1 MALSRPPGGQRLSH
15 LRSIGSWAPVPGVS
29 PVIHFSKAV
38 TLFGRNTRVVDCHL
52 NLPATDLS
60 YISRIHARIIRT
72 DGEYILVDSSL
83 TGVYVNDIRIQGRVN
98 LREGDTVTFGHPDG
112 TNILLGSYTRQP
124 NSPFYFL
131 FEHCDCSPGQMR
143 SVYADGRDFPQPL
156 KGPDLV
162 SAGVSPPGN
171 PNLALA
177 GNVSPPQMA
186 LAGVLPGR
194 APLVN
199 STTQHG
205 PQDAPA
211 PPPSPALSSSSPR
224 TSEKASEKSSFPSSP
239 CPPLSAPSRR
249 ASQVLRS
256 ASPDYILPDEN
267 SFAATGSPPPQES
280 PESGDSVSLCSSEST
295 VECDTPPPQGWPP
308 HEAAGSDPEGGCV
321 PPLLPGPTCSEASEA
336 ADRDGSPKAAE
347 ASGPWE
353 ETLQLTPVFPTETE
367 GESGC
372 AQSVSGPESPALSEA
387 GEEQTQV
394 DLCPSMEETACLGE
408 SFASEPESPVEEMEV
423 AELAGSRAQ
432 VRRGSV
438 EEREEN
444 LMEKHPAE
452 AEGAESGPV
461 GPSAESQVSEV
472 GHIQQHD
479 SAKRTAEIHFPP
491 GEEPMSDSSTQIL
504 SQETLD
510 SERRSPLLPSRHS
523 SRGGV
528 DPAVASPQKAA
539 ASEAVEMEPPTGEA
553 LEGPDGHLGGR
564 ELEPAM
570 GSAIPAEAEG
580 VCEKASMGDLCA
592 EMGRQT
598 DGEMEVAA
606 AESFKALGAS
616 QEPGAEGADSK
627 AWEARA
633 MLVQKQPETPVLG
646 EQSKGRFYQG
656 DKPKDWRG
664 ASDTADGNLHSKDL
678 PEPREGAGGGALGTE
693 LLQARPLVVSGNKV
707 LAGASET
714 SAPEPPEN
722 LGEVVSEQGL
732 FQSTRILFEDQA
744 GEGSVMEGK
753 REPETP
759 RSAESSNNSSEVAA
773 DSRLQDGA
781 EASGSHD
788 PSLGVTGVPVV
799 GLSGGGPPG
808 YKSGSE
814 RRLQGDSKDPPR
826 EEESEWRRSTVS
838 TSAAAA
844 AAANED
850 AAEQHREAEGGLEKD
865 PTCLVGQEGAEG
877 SSAAAAADAS
887 LARSPSPEQSFWG
900 SAGRKG
906 DSSGGGLE
914 EGRIPHLG
922 DCSLAGTQLPS
933 SNSQHEAAERSVSES
948 SHLSSC
954 QYVTKDERFTGLS
967 EEGRVKTIMGEEE
980 EEEEGEAS
988 PVANAPSAVTKRGL
1002 DPSPRQVGALSGPCS
1017 AFSSGSSCVMNQRLV
1032 KADLQELK
1040 PDTVEPERLETCLEG
1055 ASQGADDVGGTLL
1068 RLEDPLIRDRASEEP
1083 EAPVERIS
1091 LPVPGEPGPDV
1102 LLPEERGGSA
1112 QIAEAGGSPGLPLPG
1127 LGLLQPGDVAVNL
1140 PVEPTD
1146 DSDGDNG
1153 LRGQVPAPEAEK
1165 GEPAQFGPSKTG
1177 DLHGGRDA
1185 SPFDPAEQAANATE
1199 SREAFREPTEESATG
1214 RPADLA
1220 VPETRAG
1227 PPKGAEMS
1235 PEGQPSSRCDQGSPG
1250 KGAASSTTGTE
1261 AEEPPRSGK
1270 SRKRASEAPVGAGGE
1285 EMEPDPVH
1293 LAGQPEKPPLD
1304 SASEPAEDGRVA
1316 WKGFP
1321 EEASRDLVQGSRPV
1335 AGRLPGP
1342 PGTVT
1347 VASPLGE
1354 AVKGPLARE
1363 ASSSPQSG
1371 KGGYA
1376 QKARMVPEDANR
1388 LLAPESACRLGKDP
1402 EASAGHRGGFGC
1414 SEPCEEE
1421 KPNRSPP
1428 RKRPPNGDLDWEGAA
1443 CHPKKLCREDFA
1455 SVRGPGSDPA
1465 APPVA
1470 PPPPHLKESVEQFG
1484 KTIENFLDQCRNRVP
1499 LCSDPTERS
1508 GEALARIVRNY
1519 FKSNIDSHAPE
1530 RAGAAE
1536 EAPPSETAAAK
1547 GIDGQ
1552 AEGRGAGGP
1561 RESPGGDGPG
1571 SPKGEEAEAAH
1582 ISEGAPVSPGGRP
1595 AASGSSTKE
1604 EESKGSGAPGQEGF
1618 YYFEEEPFSMEVGSA
1633 LGDAGSSSPAES
1645 PHAALGE
1652 GPWEEEWD
1660 TPSSLDI
1667 TASSQSY
1674 EPSPSPH
1681 WSNLDQALDSCS
1693 EGSGSLSE
1701 ADWYYGSDE
1710 HPEILLDVAVPWPE
1724 DSPAAARDPRPEFSP
1739 LEQEAPGNRLQR
1751 GDPGG
1756 GSGPGGSACQ
1766 EDPGSPPEK
1775 AAEASR
1781 RGVPAQ
1787 GSPGGSPDPGRME
1800 SAPREPSPPPSPGG
1814 SSSKTFL
1821 QPSVG
1826 RWDPPLK
1833 TEPSDGEPDDQDCR
1847 QKEPPPP
1854 SGRAPG
1860 ASALAGGSPGEG
1872 PSCPPPGPA
1881 PAEGS
1886 TGPLVKE
1893 EPMQEDEPPPPL
1905 PPVGA
1910 ASSPLSP
1917 LCPSQAGERGS
1928 PPGKDLCGPELPG
1941 VGQAGPHQ
1949 ASQEAPGIPGTS
1961 GCFPGDP
1968 GARGAMPWRGDGSP
1982 LARSPLADPGLRSQ
1996 GFQEAKKQPWPPLS
2010 YPASSSP
2017 LPPSVC
2023 RHSHDP
2029 KTSADEQPEGP
2040 WPPADFGGREPGA
2053 PCQSEEAGLGEPSDA
2068 ECLHVAAA
2076 FSSPA
2081 PPEAEE
2087 RAPLPRDPPAQ
2098 TESHSRCL
2106 RGRAEGRSLAEW
2118 ASSEQDVAF
2127 QLQECQSVLAE
2138 ILQALTAVEGLDQA
2152 HVEKWRDQI
2161 AALQT
2166 ATKMPQTHIA
2176 VVGNT
2181 GAGKSCLLNALLDE
2195 EAMLPTSA
2203 MRACTAVVVEISR
2216 AAGGSPY
2223 EAEVEFLSREEWEQ
2237 ELAALLEDMK
2247 DKAGILRKRC
2257 PDRKTE
2263 AGAAYSR
2270 VKAVYGR
2277 VDELDKL
2284 EDPLGVTQHLGT
2296 VKHISAE
2303 TAADFRVEIEKF
2315 IDSRTDNLRE
2325 MKGGEFWPIVK
2336 CVRIRVATA
2345 EVLRTGAV
2353 LVDLP
2358 GTRDSNAARD
2368 TMARE
2373 YLKDCSAVWVTASI
2387 TRAVDDKTA
2396 KELLSAN
2403 FRRQLFMDGLYGSL
2417 AFVCTKTDSFSI
2429 SDIIRDLHLQDQ
2441 IRPLEEE
2448 LQELEHQRTQAEAEK
2463 KHLYGQLQPQQPVR
2477 KESAA
2482 AESVC
2487 LQRHD
2492 ILEKEFQISS
2502 LQREKEARL
2511 RAISLI
2517 CVQARN
2523 EFSKQRILM
2532 DFSAGLQEVS
2542 RRAEGEED
2550 GEEDGDEGDS
2560 AGEQQPV
2567 NLEVFTVSST
2577 EYLKLG
2583 GKLLCNGQ
2591 PQVFHDIKDTEIPA
2605 LKKFAMDTA
2614 LKHSM
2619 VATEKVIRDVAR
2631 VLSQMVNYLNS
2642 QRTEA
2647 DAHQAQVQ
2655 EMLQQALQGL
2665 PALLQ
2670 GVLRASAQDV
2680 RRAFETLLGSLQNG
2694 AERAKQLSEAIAKGW
2709 GSPVVGYP
2717 HGAYRAICNH
2727 RGVYTSP
2734 KYQSVD
2740 FNKELAEPILQVIY
2754 VAWNEVFSSWLTSC
2768 IEGFT
2773 AALLDQLS
2781 SFFRGLKK
2789 QLHQHRPVAEA
2800 LRAIHAQQME
2810 AARARLLNFT
2820 LDQMNSITRKQRTV
2834 SRLLIPTVQAAME
2847 PAYAACSQLSG
2858 RGYFQRMK
2866 EQMETF
2872 VHLQKDAIFDSAV
2885 EKMWRQLEL
2894 FQLSIHHSLQSVAQD
2909 LATSI
2914 QMQFEPLLR
2923 PVQKNKGILPEL
2935 QRLCAKVDKICQRSG
2950 VDYVLPTALQPE
2962 EQPPKTEAKLP
2973 GSGDCISFPAAS
2985 MDVRVGA
2992 LPLPHLAAI
3001 QVSRE
3006 HITLTL
3012 AGEPTQASLPLG
3024 SVYRCEVCLPLG
3036 CLFLHVSA
3044 KAAWEVGVQCR
3055 VRLPSPGLGSQEA
3068 LVIREATQDERQL
3081 PQLWD
3086 CLAARLSAATRVQ
3099 ELSPQQ
3105 GREKLLSLGVPYL
3118 GQQSLESADPAG
3130 PQGSSAPEPVA
3141 AVGTAGQQPRPLL
3154 LPWHP
3159 HGRKRAG
3166 EAVLPQLEKKSKVLP
3181 GEPAGYAWLPCSQS
3195 AGVKPTSYS
3204 AALLGSH
3211 SPEGAFRPGSPP
3223 CPMAETPGG
3232 EPLAVPCAAG
3242 LLWAGAHQGGCR
3254 KPPSVTVKEEE
3265 ADLPPEKTRPRLL

>member
-1 MALSRPPGGQRLSH
+1 MALARPPGGQRLSH

-38 TLFGRNTRVVDCHL
+38 TLFGRNTRVADYHL
-52 NLPATDLS
+52 NLPATDLN

-83 TGVYVNDIRIQGRVN
+83 TGVYVNDIRIEGEVN

-112 TNILLGSYTRQP
+112 KNVLLGSHTRQP

-131 FEHCDCSPGQMR
+131 FEHCDCSPGRMQ
-143 SVYADGRDFPQPL
+143 SAYADGRNFPQPL

-186 LAGVLPGR
+186 LAGVLPGQ
-194 APLVN
+194 APLASSV
-199 STTQHG
+199 TQHG
-205 PQDAPA
+205 PQDALA
-211 PPPSPALSSSSPR
+211 PPPNPALSASSPL
-224 TSEKASEKSSFPSSP
+224 TAEKASEKSSFPSSP
-239 CPPLSAPSRR
+239 RPPLSAPCRR

-256 ASPDYILPDEN
+256 ASPDYTLPDEN
-267 SFAATGSPPPQES
+267 SFAATGSPPES
-280 PESGDSVSLCSSEST
+280 PESGDSVSRSSSSSEST
-295 VECDTPPPQGWPP
+295 VECDTPPPQGLPP

-353 ETLQLTPVFPTETE
+353 ETLQLTPAFPTETE
-367 GESGC
+367 SESGC
-372 AQSVSGPESPALSEA
+372 ARSVSGPESPALSEA
-387 GEEQTQV
+387 GEEQAQV
-394 DLCPSMEETACLGE
+394 DLCPSMEDTACLGE
-408 SFASEPESPVEEMEV
+408 SFASEAESPVEEMEV

-432 VRRGSV
+432 VRRDSV

-452 AEGAESGPV
+452 ASFSSAEAEVAEGAESGAV
-461 GPSAESQVSEV
+461 GPSAESQVSEL

-491 GEEPMSDSSTQIL
+491 GEEPMNDSSTQIL

-510 SERRSPLLPSRHS
+510 SERRNPLLPSGHS

-528 DPAVASPQKAA
+528 DLTVASPQKAA
-539 ASEAVEMEPPTGEA
+539 ASEAVEMEPPTGEG
-553 LEGPDGHLGGR
+553 LEGLDGHLGGR

-570 GSAIPAEAEG
+570 SSAIPADAEG
-580 VCEKASMGDLCA
+580 VCEKASMVDLCA
-592 EMGRQT
+592 EVGRRT
-598 DGEMEVAA
+598 DGGKPGEMEVAA
-606 AESFKALGAS
+606 AESFKALDTS

-627 AWEARA
+627 AWEARE
-633 MLVQKQPETPVLG
+633 MLLQKQPETLVLG
-646 EQSKGRFYQG
+646 EQSKGRFCQG
-656 DKPKDWRG
+656 EKPKDWRG
-664 ASDTADGNLHSKDL
+664 ASDTADRNLHSKDQ
-678 PEPREGAGGGALGTE
+678 PEPPEGAD
-693 LLQARPLVVSGNKV
+693 LLQARPFFGGNKV
-707 LAGASET
+707 LAGALET
-714 SAPEPPEN
+714 SVPEPPEN
-722 LGEVVSEQGL
+722 LGEVISEQGL
-732 FQSTRILFEDQA
+732 FQSNRILFEDQG
-744 GEGSVMEGK
+744 GEGPVMEGK
-753 REPETP
+753 WEPETP

-773 DSRLQDGA
+773 DSRLQDGD
-781 EASGSHD
+781 EASESHD
-788 PSLGVTGVPVV
+788 SSLGVTGVAVV
-799 GLSGGGPPG
+799 GLPGGGPPS

-814 RRLQGDSKDPPR
+814 GQLQGDSKDPPR
-826 EEESEWRRSTVS
+826 EEESEWRRSTIS
-838 TSAAAA
+838 PSAAA

-850 AAEQHREAEGGLEKD
+850 AAKQHREAEGGLEKD
-865 PTCLVGQEGAEG
+865 PTCLVGQEEAEG
-877 SSAAAAADAS
+877 SSAAADAS

-900 SAGRKG
+900 SAGRQG
-906 DSSGGGLE
+906 DSSRGGLE

-933 SNSQHEAAERSVSES
+933 LNSQHEAGERSVSES
-948 SHLSSC
+948 SHLLSC
-954 QYVTKDERFTGLS
+954 QYVTKDERFTGLN
-967 EEGRVKTIMGEEE
+967 EEGGVKTTMGEEE

-988 PVANAPSAVTKRGL
+988 PVANAPSAVTKRDL
-1002 DPSPRQVGALSGPCS
+1002 DPSPRQVGSLNGPGS
-1017 AFSSGSSCVMNQRLV
+1017 AFSSGSSCVV
-1032 KADLQELK
+1032 DLQE
-1040 PDTVEPERLETCLEG
+1040 PNPNTVEPERLETCLEG
-1055 ASQGADDVGGTLL
+1055 ASQGADVGGRLL

-1112 QIAEAGGSPGLPLPG
+1112 QMAKAGGSPPGLPLPSV
-1127 LGLLQPGDVAVNL
+1127 GLLQPGDVAVNL
-1140 PVEPTD
+1140 PVEPMD
-1146 DSDGDNG
+1146 NSDGALQLPDGDDG

-1165 GEPAQFGPSKTG
+1165 GEPGQLGPSKTD

-1185 SPFDPAEQAANATE
+1185 SRLDPAEQAANATE
-1199 SREAFREPTEESATG
+1199 SREAFREPTEESATR

-1227 PPKGAEMS
+1227 PPKGTEMTLEMS

-1250 KGAASSTTGTE
+1250 RGAASSTAGTE
-1261 AEEPPRSGK
+1261 AEEPPHSGK
-1270 SRKRASEAPVGAGGE
+1270 SRKRASEAPVEAGGE
-1285 EMEPDPVH
+1285 EMEPDPVN

-1321 EEASRDLVQGSRPV
+1321 EDASLDLVQGSGPV
-1335 AGRLPGP
+1335 AGRLPGQ

-1347 VASPLGE
+1347 VASPLGD
-1354 AVKGPLARE
+1354 AVKGPPARE

-1388 LLAPESACRLGKDP
+1388 LPAPESACRLGKDP

-1428 RKRPPNGDLDWEGAA
+1428 RKRPQNGDLDLEGAA
-1443 CHPKKLCREDFA
+1443 CHPKKLFREDLA

-1465 APPVA
+1465 ASPVA
-1470 PPPPHLKESVEQFG
+1470 PPPPPHLRESVEQFG

-1499 LCSDPTERS
+1499 LCSDPTERN
-1508 GEALARIVRNY
+1508 GEALAQIVRNY
-1519 FKSNIDSHAPE
+1519 FKSNVDSDAPE
-1530 RAGAAE
+1530 RGEAE
-1536 EAPPSETAAAK
+1536 EAPSSETAAAK
-1547 GIDGQ
+1547 GIGCQ
-1552 AEGRGAGGP
+1552 SEGGGAGGP
-1561 RESPGGDGPG
+1561 RGSPGGDGPG
-1571 SPKGEEAEAAH
+1571 SPKGEEAEGAR
-1582 ISEGAPVSPGGRP
+1582 ISEDAPVSPGGRS
-1595 AASGSSTKE
+1595 AASGSSTK
-1604 EESKGSGAPGQEGF
+1604 EESKGSGAPGQGGF
-1618 YYFEEEPFSMEVGSA
+1618 YYFEEEPFPMEVGSA
-1633 LGDAGSSSPAES
+1633 LGDSGCSSPAES
-1645 PHAALGE
+1645 LNAALVE

-1681 WSNLDQALDSCS
+1681 WSNSDQALDSCS
-1693 EGSGSLSE
+1693 EGSSCLLE
-1701 ADWYYGSDE
+1701 TDWYYASDE
-1710 HPEILLDVAVPWPE
+1710 RPGIFLDVAVPWPE
-1724 DSPAAARDPRPEFSP
+1724 DRRLLAIGCSVENWTEEVGLVALPAERTLGAPRRRQLRPI
-1739 LEQEAPGNRLQR
+1739 
-1751 GDPGG
+1751 GG
-1756 GSGPGGSACQ
+1756 GCRP
-1766 EDPGSPPEK
+1766 K
-1775 AAEASR
+1775 AALE
-1781 RGVPAQ
+1781 
-1787 GSPGGSPDPGRME
+1787 
-1800 SAPREPSPPPSPGG
+1800 
-1814 SSSKTFL
+1814 
-1821 QPSVG
+1821 
-1826 RWDPPLK
+1826 
-1833 TEPSDGEPDDQDCR
+1833 
-1847 QKEPPPP
+1847 
-1854 SGRAPG
+1854 
-1860 ASALAGGSPGEG
+1860 
-1872 PSCPPPGPA
+1872 
-1881 PAEGS
+1881 
-1886 TGPLVKE
+1886 
-1893 EPMQEDEPPPPL
+1893 
-1905 PPVGA
+1905 
-1910 ASSPLSP
+1910 
-1917 LCPSQAGERGS
+1917 
-1928 PPGKDLCGPELPG
+1928 
-1941 VGQAGPHQ
+1941 
-1949 ASQEAPGIPGTS
+1949 
-1961 GCFPGDP
+1961 
-1968 GARGAMPWRGDGSP
+1968 
-1982 LARSPLADPGLRSQ
+1982 
-1996 GFQEAKKQPWPPLS
+1996 
-2010 YPASSSP
+2010 
-2017 LPPSVC
+2017 
-2023 RHSHDP
+2023 
-2029 KTSADEQPEGP
+2029 
-2040 WPPADFGGREPGA
+2040 
-2053 PCQSEEAGLGEPSDA
+2053 
-2068 ECLHVAAA
+2068 
-2076 FSSPA
+2076 
-2081 PPEAEE
+2081 
-2087 RAPLPRDPPAQ
+2087 
-2098 TESHSRCL
+2098 
-2106 RGRAEGRSLAEW
+2106 
-2118 ASSEQDVAF
+2118 
-2127 QLQECQSVLAE
+2127 
-2138 ILQALTAVEGLDQA
+2138 
-2152 HVEKWRDQI
+2152 
-2161 AALQT
+2161 
-2166 ATKMPQTHIA
+2166 
-2176 VVGNT
+2176 
-2181 GAGKSCLLNALLDE
+2181 ALL
-2195 EAMLPTSA
+2195 
-2203 MRACTAVVVEISR
+2203 
-2216 AAGGSPY
+2216 
-2223 EAEVEFLSREEWEQ
+2223 
-2237 ELAALLEDMK
+2237 
-2247 DKAGILRKRC
+2247 
-2257 PDRKTE
+2257 
-2263 AGAAYSR
+2263 
-2270 VKAVYGR
+2270 
-2277 VDELDKL
+2277 
-2284 EDPLGVTQHLGT
+2284 TQ
-2296 VKHISAE
+2296 
-2303 TAADFRVEIEKF
+2303 AADFRMEIEKF
-2315 IDSRTDNLRE
+2315 IDSHTDNLRE

-2368 TMARE
+2368 TTARE

-2429 SDIIRDLHLQDQ
+2429 TDIIRDLHLQDQ

-2448 LQELEHQRTQAEAEK
+2448 LQELERQRTRAEAEK
-2463 KHLYGQLQPQQPVR
+2463 KHLYDQLQQQQPAR

-2482 AESVC
+2482 AESAW

-2492 ILEKEFQISS
+2492 ILEKEFQICA

-2550 GEEDGDEGDS
+2550 GEEEVDEGDS

-2670 GVLRASAQDV
+2670 GVLRASAQDL
-2680 RRAFETLLGSLQNG
+2680 RRAFEALLLGSLQNG

-2740 FNKELAEPILQVIY
+2740 FNKELAEPILQVISL
-2754 VAWNEVFSSWLTSC
+2754 AWNEVFSSRLASS

-2789 QLHQHRPVAEA
+2789 KLHQHRPVAEA
-2800 LRAIHAQQME
+2800 LHAIHAQQME

-2820 LDQMNSITRKQRTV
+2820 LDQTTSITRKQRTV
-2834 SRLLIPTVQAAME
+2834 SRLLIPTIQAAME

-2866 EQMETF
+2866 EEMETF

-2885 EKMWRQLEL
+2885 EKMWQQLEL
-2894 FQLSIHHSLQSVAQD
+2894 FQLSIHRSLQSVAQE

-2914 QMQFEPLLR
+2914 RMQFEPLLR
-2923 PVQKNKGILPEL
+2923 PVQKNKEILPEL

-2973 GSGDCISFPAAS
+2973 GSGGCVSFPAAS

-2992 LPLPHLAAI
+2992 LPLPHLVAI
-3001 QVSRE
+3001 QVSGE

-3036 CLFLHVSA
+3036 CLILRVSA

-3055 VRLPSPGLGSQEA
+3055 VHLPSPGLCSQEA

-3081 PQLWD
+3081 PRLRD

-3105 GREKLLSLGVPYL
+3105 GRETLLSLGVPYL
-3118 GQQSLESADPAG
+3118 GQQNLESAEPPG
-3130 PQGSSAPEPVA
+3130 PQGASAPEPVA
-3141 AVGTAGQQPRPLL
+3141 AVGTAGQQPCPLL

-3159 HGRKRAG
+3159 YARKRAG

-3181 GEPAGYAWLPCSQS
+3181 VEPAGYAWLPCGQG
-3195 AGVKPTSYS
+3195 AGVKPTSHS

-3211 SPEGAFRPGSPP
+3211 SPEGAFRPCPVSVHGRPKSRPWKEAASPS
-3223 CPMAETPGG
+3223 PGG
-3232 EPLAVPCAAG
+3232 CL
-3242 LLWAGAHQGGCR
+3242 GGWESLSAS
-3254 KPPSVTVKEEE
+3254 P
-3265 ADLPPEKTRPRLL
+3265 